1 MFADTRVMRICIVPG
16 RSWQQASIV
25 LAIVEPRQRR
35 NMETM
40 TVKSTV
46 AFAVVSEELRE
57 VLASNP
63 HRNWG

>member
-1 MFADTRVMRICIVPG
+1 
-16 RSWQQASIV
+16 
-25 LAIVEPRQRR
+25 
-35 NMETM
+35 MEKM

-57 VLASNP
+57 VSASNP